1 MAFRGS
7 GAVTIDNPAFDDH
20 ASPCFQCSYCGIP
33 KHRSG
38 FSSHNLQSAL
48 GDCHERRQTPATAEG
63 PWRGALVRCHLDG
76 RGQLVSRQ
84 FNDWFI
90 SQGAPQAAPQDA
102 QQGAEV
108 VILVPP
114 EKWLQHFGDKPPVFQ
129 APVADGVADLSQQR
143 IRLEAKVC
151 MQDGVPIAE
160 QTELLT
166 LCCYECANRKQEQR
180 DQGKPEMKPV
190 DDLHKGTVHGHLS
203 GPRNS

>member
-102 QQGAEV
+102 QQGAV

-114 EKWLQHFGDKPPVFQ
+114 EKWQQHFGEQPPVQGPHRGRCGRPRPGAHPPRGEGFH
-129 APVADGVADLSQQR
+129 AVDASFKAASSPLLAGVA
-143 IRLEAKVC
+143 A
-151 MQDGVPIAE
+151 
-160 QTELLT
+160 
-166 LCCYECANRKQEQR
+166 
-180 DQGKPEMKPV
+180 
-190 DDLHKGTVHGHLS
+190 
-203 GPRNS
+203 PRRAWG